1 MIGGYRVESLL
12 GRGGMGVVY
21 RAEQIQLGRPVALK
35 LMAPEVAQDPGIR
48 QRFIAES
55 RLAAAIDHPNILPL
69 YEAGIDAEVP
79 FIAARLVEGI
89 DLKELL
95 VLEGPLAPE
104 RAVSIAG
111 QVAAALDAAHA
122 RGLVHRDVKPG
133 NVLVARDAGPG
144 RTDHCYLTD
153 FGLTKRIA
161 SGTGLTATGHFVG
174 TLDYMAPEQ
183 MGGGTLDGRADQ
195 YALACLFFECLSG
208 HVPFARESDVA
219 AMWAHVNESP
229 PALSAARPGLPP
241 ALDAVLARALA
252 KEPGGRYESC
262 GAFVAAARHHLGGA
276 APGPVGAAG
285 SAQGPARGTSGAAG
299 LARGPA
305 RGAPGAGAPGA
316 ATAPARLQAGS
327 SPAELAQSLRAHVR
341 ASAGLMA
348 AGVAGVLA
356 TVAVL
361 LIALA
366 IAVVFP
372 DESLVGLVGTE
383 AGLVSETLRQ
393 AVGFLLVGFTE
404 NESFQPESVR
414 LAPAL
419 LVLVPIAACAGASFT
434 QAGRMRGGSPRRR
447 LLWGAATAVPFA
459 IAMLICALGA
469 GSVEFSVAT
478 KAEPS
483 VGGSFFLALLWG
495 GLGGA
500 AGAWMAMRREG
511 AAPALA
517 LPARARF
524 ALGLIGA
531 ALRPLALAFLV
542 ATAIGTGAWLYE
554 TARDGNDA
562 RGDERAT
569 TLALLDNGV
578 YAVEHGVHAFAL
590 GLLVPFEIDTTS
602 GTQVPLPSGD
612 RSKLT
617 GEASS
622 DQEIRLLDYRRQ
634 MSAAV
639 FIPLLLVL
647 IALPVVAALLAG
659 FEVARRRGADA
670 GPAGAAWGALVG
682 PVWALTGVLAI
693 ALTQKELFGR
703 PQGDAV
709 FVTMLLGGAALG
721 ALGGL
726 LAAQRRRTGHAGHPG
741 AASPVAAPVSPPPPM
756 APVGQ
761 PAPAPPPPTAP
772 AGQPASP
779 PPAATAPS
787 PAPVEEPTRVAPP
800 ARDALTVLEPPSGA
814 PTRQRPEG
822 PHPPADAAQPPRRR
836 PEGPH
841 PPG

>member
-1 MIGGYRVESLL
+1 
-12 GRGGMGVVY
+12 
-21 RAEQIQLGRPVALK
+21 
-35 LMAPEVAQDPGIR
+35 
-48 QRFIAES
+48 
-55 RLAAAIDHPNILPL
+55 
-69 YEAGIDAEVP
+69 
-79 FIAARLVEGI
+79 
-89 DLKELL
+89 
-95 VLEGPLAPE
+95 
-104 RAVSIAG
+104 
-111 QVAAALDAAHA
+111 
-122 RGLVHRDVKPG
+122 
-133 NVLVARDAGPG
+133 
-144 RTDHCYLTD
+144 
-153 FGLTKRIA
+153 
-161 SGTGLTATGHFVG
+161 
-174 TLDYMAPEQ
+174 

-361 LIALA
+361 LVALA

-393 AVGFLLVGFTE
+393 AVGFLL
-404 NESFQPESVR
+404 
-414 LAPAL
+414 
-419 LVLVPIAACAGASFT
+419 
-434 QAGRMRGGSPRRR
+434 
-447 LLWGAATAVPFA
+447 
-459 IAMLICALGA
+459 
-469 GSVEFSVAT
+469 
-478 KAEPS
+478 
-483 VGGSFFLALLWG
+483 
-495 GLGGA
+495 
-500 AGAWMAMRREG
+500 
-511 AAPALA
+511 
-517 LPARARF
+517 
-524 ALGLIGA
+524 
-531 ALRPLALAFLV
+531 
-542 ATAIGTGAWLYE
+542 
-554 TARDGNDA
+554 
-562 RGDERAT
+562 
-569 TLALLDNGV
+569 
-578 YAVEHGVHAFAL
+578 
-590 GLLVPFEIDTTS
+590 
-602 GTQVPLPSGD
+602 
-612 RSKLT
+612 
-617 GEASS
+617 
-622 DQEIRLLDYRRQ
+622 
-634 MSAAV
+634 
-639 FIPLLLVL
+639 
-647 IALPVVAALLAG
+647 
-659 FEVARRRGADA
+659 
-670 GPAGAAWGALVG
+670 
-682 PVWALTGVLAI
+682 WALTGVLAI

-709 FVTMLLGGAALG
+709 FVTMPLGGAALG

-761 PAPAPPPPTAP
+761 PAPPPPPRAP

-800 ARDALTVLEPPSGA
+800 ARDAPTVLEPPSGA

-822 PHPPADAAQPPRRR
+822 PHPP
-836 PEGPH
+836 G
-841 PPG
+841 